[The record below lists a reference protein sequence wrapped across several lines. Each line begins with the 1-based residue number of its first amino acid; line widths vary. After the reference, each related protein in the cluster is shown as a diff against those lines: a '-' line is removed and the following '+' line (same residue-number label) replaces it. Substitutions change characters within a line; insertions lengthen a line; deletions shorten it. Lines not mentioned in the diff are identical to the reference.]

1 MSLHSATL
9 GFAFVLLSAVLGVL
23 LLAASAL
30 DRQRSLAWWGSAFCL
45 TALGMSMVSLGQAH
59 PVGATLRVA
68 DGTVALAYGAQYAGC
83 RSFNGRGRML
93 PALLAGPLLLLAAWP
108 FIHRSFDAR
117 FLVMTVII
125 VGASV
130 AAALEL
136 WRAPPPRLRSQRLAS
151 LLLIACAA
159 VHALRASLLG
169 LDEMLPWAAPFAE
182 RWSAEVALM
191 LLIYVP
197 VLAFVFIWMSKER
210 IEKGHRTAMEDL
222 AVARLAAERA
232 SSAKTEFL
240 ASMSHEI
247 RTQLNGVIGSAE
259 LLLDGNLTP
268 EQHQHAD
275 RIRKSGSALLTVVN
289 DILDFSKIEAGA
301 VELDP
306 EPFWPRALIAECVAI
321 TEEAAKRKNL
331 ALRFDTGDE
340 WPPRVIGDEPRLRQV
355 LLNLLNNAVKFT
367 TEGSVTVSLS
377 HDSISPTHERLRFA
391 VADTGIGIPE
401 DKLGA
406 VFERFSQVDGST
418 TRRYGGTGLGLAI
431 SRHLVELMGGE
442 LGVDSRPAE
451 GSTFWFTVTL
461 PRATESEAARP
472 ELSGISRPRRQGVR
486 LLLAEDVEINR
497 EIATA
502 ILERAGYAI
511 DVVSD
516 GAAAVRA
523 VQEHAYDLV
532 LMDVQMPVMDGIE
545 ATSRI
550 RSLEGPVRHIPI
562 VAMTANVYAEQVA
575 SFTSHGMND
584 HVGKPFRPDEL
595 CGVIER
601 VLTSSDRGRVVAE
614 ADAP

>member
-1 MSLHSATL
+1 MT
-9 GFAFVLLSAVLGVL
+9 
-23 LLAASAL
+23 
-30 DRQRSLAWWGSAFCL
+30 
-45 TALGMSMVSLGQAH
+45 
-59 PVGATLRVA
+59 
-68 DGTVALAYGAQYAGC
+68 
-83 RSFNGRGRML
+83 
-93 PALLAGPLLLLAAWP
+93 GPLLLLAAWP
-108 FIHRSFDAR
+108 FVRTSFEAR
-117 FLVMTVII
+117 FLVMSVII
-125 VGASV
+125 VGASL
-130 AAALEL
+130 ASAFEL
-136 WRAPPPRLRSQRLAS
+136 WRGPPPRLRSQGLAS
-151 LLLIACAA
+151 LLLLGCAG
-159 VHALRASLLG
+159 VHALRAALLG
-169 LDEMLPWAAPFAE
+169 LDDLLPWAAPFAE
-182 RWSAEVALM
+182 RWSAEVGLM

-197 VLAFVFIWMSKER
+197 VLAFVFLWMSKER
-210 IEKGHRTAMEDL
+210 IERGHRAAMEDL
-222 AVARLAAERA
+222 AVARAAAERA

-247 RTQLNGVIGSAE
+247 RTPLNGVIGSAE
-259 LLLDGNLTP
+259 LLLDGSLTAD
-268 EQHQHAD
+268 QHQHAE

-306 EPFWPRALIAECVAI
+306 EPFWPRALIGECVAI

-331 ALRFDTGDE
+331 ILDFDTGDAL
-340 WPPRVIGDEPRLRQV
+340 PRRVIGDEPRLRQV

-377 HDSISPTHERLRFA
+377 HESVSPTHERLRFA
-391 VADTGIGIPE
+391 VTDTGIGIPE
-401 DKLGA
+401 DKLDS

-431 SRHLVELMGGE
+431 SRHLIALMGGE
-442 LGVDSRPAE
+442 LGVDSRPGQ

-461 PRATESEAARP
+461 PRATQDEAARP
-472 ELSGISRPRRQGVR
+472 ERSEVRRPHRRGVR
-486 LLLAEDVEINR
+486 LLLAEDVEINQ

-511 DVVSD
+511 DVVPD
-516 GAAAVRA
+516 GAAALRA
-523 VQEHAYDLV
+523 VQERDYDLV

-550 RSLEGPVRHIPI
+550 RSLDGPVRLIPI
-562 VAMTANVYAEQVA
+562 VAMTANVYAEQIA

-601 VLTSSDRGRVVAE
+601 VLSSSGTDRAAAE
-614 ADAP
+614 AGTP